1 MNKDGIIIFVR
12 KGSFHFR
19 DHLVQR
25 NDAAAGKIPYLRV
38 KQDDGAVFSRLRF
51 VHKHIVEDIRIFGRA
66 ADSYR
71 TVHRKDDIG
80 IEHGN
85 VFISHLLPMNPHL
98 DVFIS
103 LGHSQ
108 GIVYQPKA
116 GTRTVSA
123 YLAVVRKENESFL
136 AAGLGLVLRTGY
148 GFINVLTASAAFS
161 GTPNTSPRSLMFF
174 LASPS

>member
-1 MNKDGIIIFVR
+1 
-12 KGSFHFR
+12 
-19 DHLVQR
+19 
-25 NDAAAGKIPYLRV
+25 
-38 KQDDGAVFSRLRF
+38 
-51 VHKHIVEDIRIFGRA
+51 
-66 ADSYR
+66 
-71 TVHRKDDIG
+71 
-80 IEHGN
+80 
-85 VFISHLLPMNPHL
+85 MNPHL

-148 GFINVLTASAAFS
+148 GFINVFDGFGFS

>member
-1 MNKDGIIIFVR
+1 
-12 KGSFHFR
+12 
-19 DHLVQR
+19 
-25 NDAAAGKIPYLRV
+25 
-38 KQDDGAVFSRLRF
+38 
-51 VHKHIVEDIRIFGRA
+51 
-66 ADSYR
+66 
-71 TVHRKDDIG
+71 
-80 IEHGN
+80 
-85 VFISHLLPMNPHL
+85 MNPHL

-148 GFINVLTASAAFS
+148 GFINVFDGFGCLCLLY
-161 GTPNTSPRSLMFF
+161 TSP
-174 LASPS
+174 SPRDR